1 MANMFKIIEL
11 IANGI
16 DLGILFYATDKFSV
30 RKEKFSQKIIFAL
43 LFIQIFFMRYTNTIF
58 GNASMASAAIN
69 IALFIFVI
77 RFFYKINPRKITGAY
92 AMLFLMM
99 LISEGIVSAT
109 MGAVLNAGMEE
120 LLQYNTIYRA
130 AAILI
135 SKVITVILTVI
146 IFNSVSK
153 EKIVTI
159 KYFSIISVMLIV
171 NILLHLFML
180 EFYTGNMEKY
190 VDIHLAVLI
199 FFILINVI
207 NALSFFLIVKM
218 IKYIEKEIRWKM
230 TEKEYEKQIK
240 YLKSYS
246 SITVEMKKLKH
257 DLSKHMIIVSSYLDS
272 GQTEEARDYTN
283 EVLNS
288 YKNIN
293 EVASIH
299 NKIISSI
306 INYNLRCI
314 DENNILFRFY
324 IDVPREI
331 HIKDIDLTIVL
342 SNIMDNAIEACSKI
356 PEKSQ
361 REIELI
367 IEYKNG
373 LLSINETNTFSGIL
387 HKEENKVLT
396 DKEDTQ
402 NHGFGLENIKNSVAR
417 YGGSFE
423 LHTKENKFFIEI
435 RV

>member
-1 MANMFKIIEL
+1 MFKIIEL

-16 DLGILFYATDKFSV
+16 DLGMLFYATDKFSV
-30 RKEKFSQKIIFAL
+30 RKEKFNGKAISI
-43 LFIQIFFMRYTNTIF
+43 LFLAQAFFMRYTNTAF

-69 IALFIFVI
+69 IALFIFI
-77 RFFYKINPRKITGAY
+77 MRFFYKINLRKITGAY
-92 AMLFLMM
+92 AILFLMM
-99 LISEGIVSAT
+99 LISEGIVSAS
-109 MGAVLNAGMEE
+109 MGVVLNAGMEK
-120 LLQYNTIYRA
+120 LLQYDTIYRA

-135 SKVITVILTVI
+135 SKVITVILIVI
-146 IFNSVSK
+146 IFNFVSK

-240 YLKSYS
+240 YLKSYR
-246 SITVEMKKLKH
+246 SITVEIKKLKH
-257 DLSKHMIIVSSYLDS
+257 DLSKHMIIINSYLDS
-272 GQTEEARDYTN
+272 GQTEEARNYMN

-306 INYNLRCI
+306 INYNLRSI
-314 DENNILFRFY
+314 NENNILFRFY
-324 IDVPREI
+324 VDVPKKI
-331 HIKDIDLTIVL
+331 HIKDIDLTIAM

-361 REIELI
+361 REIELY

-373 LLSINETNTFSGIL
+373 ILFIKETNTFAGIL
-387 HKEENKVLT
+387 HTGENKILT
-396 DKEDTQ
+396 DKQDTQ
-402 NHGFGLENIKNSVAR
+402 NHGFGLENIKSSVAR
-417 YGGSFE
+417 YGGCFE
-423 LHTKENKFFIEI
+423 LYTKENKFFVEI
-435 RV
+435 KM